1 MVPPSTRS
9 RLRYKLC
16 APILIPVQK
25 RREDTMQV
33 CASANEQQYDEE
45 ERLELEDAELVTL
58 VVSK

>member
-1 MVPPSTRS
+1 
-9 RLRYKLC
+9 
-16 APILIPVQK
+16 
-25 RREDTMQV
+25 MQV